1 MSTTGRCTPNLETAM
16 VCVLEKDG
24 ATESGGDIRDLI
36 RTFAPESND
45 SRVLRWD
52 SNVDSEDG
60 SGIRVALF
68 DTGIYWKHPALRGA
82 RIEGHDFT
90 RSGGIFDQT
99 GHGTKNAG
107 LLVAQGHDGWLRGI
121 ASGCTLLVGKVLGT
135 GDPASSARALARA
148 IHWAVYK
155 SANIVVLPLG
165 RLRGSAMVAR
175 EVRRALSAGCI
186 FFAAAGNRGPDN
198 FLFPARLTGVT
209 AVSAASPDGTPL
221 EWCCQSPQVDCYA
234 PGQVWSLRGEGRDT
248 INGSSPATVLA
259 AGLGALR
266 LAREQRLHY

>member
-1 MSTTGRCTPNLETAM
+1 M

-36 RTFAPESND
+36 RTFAPDSND

-52 SNVDSEDG
+52 PTVDREDG

-68 DTGIYWKHPALRGA
+68 DTGIYWKHPALSGA
-82 RIEGHDFT
+82 RIEGYDFT
-90 RSGGIFDQT
+90 NSGGIFDQT

-121 ASGCTLLVGKVLGT
+121 ASGCTLLVGKVLG
-135 GDPASSARALARA
+135 GDPDASTRGLARA
-148 IHWAVYK
+148 IRWAVYK

-175 EVRRALSAGCI
+175 EVRRALSTGCI